1 MQLVY
6 CIGRLTHI
14 WLTLWIN
21 KAVAQWSYLHMCKH
35 ASRAILPITITY
47 IQCYKDTALVTSITK
62 ANMFMLQL
70 EDSLRVLMITQ
81 VESLW
86 PWKIAGG
93 NNICIVC
100 DTITIRLY
108 LLHYPMP
115 AWRCLA
121 HSPNITLT
129 TITTTNSCTSQ
140 LNRLGRCKQYQGLSG
155 KIWSQWRACTI
166 SFLCTV
172 CVYNGKLQSP
182 GDTFVAVD
190 DCNIWQVSI
199 AHRIHYVCI
208 LCMCNSCSCKLQHT
222 S

>member
-1 MQLVY
+1 MQAGQSCQYSSHVY
-6 CIGRLTHI
+6 NVTKSQL
-14 WLTLWIN
+14 WLLPSLRQSCLCFNWKIPCVCLW
-21 KAVAQWSYLHMCKH
+21 LHM
-35 ASRAILPITITY
+35 
-47 IQCYKDTALVTSITK
+47 
-62 ANMFMLQL
+62 
-70 EDSLRVLMITQ
+70 LRVCDHGKL
-81 VESLW
+81 L
-86 PWKIAGG
+86 GG
-93 NNICIVC
+93 IIFVLYIC